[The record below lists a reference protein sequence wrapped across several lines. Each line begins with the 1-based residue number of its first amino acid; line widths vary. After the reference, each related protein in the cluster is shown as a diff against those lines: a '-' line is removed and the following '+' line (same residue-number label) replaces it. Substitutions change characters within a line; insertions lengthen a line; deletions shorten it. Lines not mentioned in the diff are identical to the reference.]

1 MKLVSAKFTGSAVS
15 PKQYPTDRRP
25 EFAFVGRSNVGKSSL
40 MNTLLNK
47 NGLAK
52 TSRSPGKTQMVN
64 FFDINETFYFVD
76 LPGYG
81 YAKVPLHVKKNWG
94 KVMTA
99 YLQARTPLRL
109 VAQLVDARHKP
120 TELDLEMLELLD
132 AAEVPTV
139 IVATKMDKLK
149 RSERK
154 KNLEIIRQTLDLDD
168 EALIVPFSSVTKEGR
183 REIWAVVED
192 LLANAPPKPP
202 L

>member
-1 MKLVSAKFTGSAVS
+1 MKVISAKYTGSAVS

-40 MNTLLNK
+40 MNTLLHK
-47 NGLAK
+47 TGLAK
-52 TSRSPGKTQMVN
+52 TSRTPGKTQMVN

-81 YAKVPLHVKKNWG
+81 YAKVPVHVRKHWG

-99 YLQARTPLRL
+99 YLKDRPALRL

-132 AAEVPTV
+132 EAQVPTV
-139 IVATKMDKLK
+139 VVATKMDKLK
-149 RSERK
+149 RSQRK
-154 KNLEIIRQTLDLDD
+154 KNLETIRQTLELDED
-168 EALIVPFSSVTKEGR
+168 ALIVPFSSITKEGR
-183 REIWAVVED
+183 REIWEIIEE
-192 LLANAPPKPP
+192 LLADAP
-202 L
+202 